1 MKSNLFLATR
11 TTLRNKKTIIL
22 ILLIS
27 TILLLGTIIS
37 TYQKSVTEHIS
48 KYSNSIYE
56 NLMYT
61 VGKPNSKYK
70 ENEKVLSEIE
80 HIRFISPEYDIGTFS
95 LYNDE
100 WQSKYTDGN
109 IWINVANNNTIP
121 KITKGNKFPKD
132 DDYYLIC
139 PEILYANSSINSSKD
154 IYHIRKKDGIDMSKY
169 LDKYINFKEEVII
182 DEEIG
187 EKEINAKIIGLY
199 KVDKYLST
207 DNTCYSNANLRR
219 KTYDMYYEDANLEV
233 YEYVKNPNS
242 ALIIIDNYNNHDEV
256 MNKLSELGYH
266 VEAYAEYD
274 PNTLKDLN
282 NNSKIFS
289 IIILIICIVLITI
302 FLLRNTLS
310 RKEEFKI
317 YHYLGYTSSNIIIL
331 NIISNLIIMFASLI
345 LSLLLSLIYKYVLK
359 IIIYNYPFFFNKME
373 VMLSIRSLL
382 LIFIIAATWSV
393 VCSVINS
400 LLIRIKR

>member
-1 MKSNLFLATR
+1 MMKSNLFLATR

-207 DNTCYSNANLRR
+207 DNICYSNANLRR

-256 MNKLSELGYH
+256 VNKLSELGYH

-310 RKEEFKI
+310 RKEEFKYI
-317 YHYLGYTSSNIIIL
+317 TI
-331 NIISNLIIMFASLI
+331 
-345 LSLLLSLIYKYVLK
+345 
-359 IIIYNYPFFFNKME
+359 
-373 VMLSIRSLL
+373 
-382 LIFIIAATWSV
+382 
-393 VCSVINS
+393 
-400 LLIRIKR
+400 